1 MIVALR
7 DDKVRSA
14 LLKERRKTPRRAIN
28 RVAQYYTGAGALP
41 RSCFITDI
49 SESGARLYCDSGM
62 PDTFILSV
70 FNDGGEMRRDCRV
83 VWRLGGELGIEFV
96 GRER

>member
-1 MIVALR
+1 
-7 DDKVRSA
+7 

-49 SESGARLYCDSGM
+49 SDSGARLYCEADM
-62 PDTFILSV
+62 PDSFILSV
-70 FNDGGEMRRDCRV
+70 FDDGREIRRDCRV
-83 VWRLGGELGIEFV
+83 VWRLGGELGIAFA
-96 GRER
+96 GRGR

>member
-1 MIVALR
+1 M
-7 DDKVRSA
+7 RSA

-41 RSCFITDI
+41 RSCYITDM
-49 SESGARLYCDSGM
+49 SDTGARLYCEAGM
-62 PDTFILSV
+62 PDSFILSV
-70 FNDGGEMRRDCRV
+70 FDDGGEMRRDCRV

>member
-1 MIVALR
+1 M
-7 DDKVRSA
+7 RSA
-14 LLKERRKTPRRAIN
+14 LKERRKTPRRAIN

-41 RSCFITDI
+41 RSCYITDM
-49 SESGARLYCDSGM
+49 SDTGARLYCEAGM
-62 PDTFILSV
+62 PDSFILSV
-70 FNDGGEMRRDCRV
+70 FNDDGEMRRDCRV

>member
-83 VWRLGGELGIEFV
+83 VWRLGGELGIEFL

>member
-7 DDKVRSA
+7 DDEVRSA

-28 RVAQYYTGAGALP
+28 RVAQYYAGAGALP

-49 SESGARLYCDSGM
+49 SESGARLFCESGM

-70 FNDGGEMRRDCRV
+70 VGEDGEERRDCRV

-96 GRER
+96 GRGR

>member
-1 MIVALR
+1 M
-7 DDKVRSA
+7 RSA

-49 SESGARLYCDSGM
+49 SDSGARLYCESGM
-62 PDTFILSV
+62 PDSFILSLV
-70 FNDGGEMRRDCRV
+70 GDDGEERRDCQV
-83 VWRLGGELGIEFV
+83 VWRLGGELGIEFID
-96 GRER
+96 RRR

>member
-1 MIVALR
+1 MR
-7 DDKVRSA
+7 PA

-49 SESGARLYCDSGM
+49 SDSGARLYCEADM

-70 FNDGGEMRRDCRV
+70 LDDGTEVRRDCRV
-83 VWRLGGELGIEFV
+83 VWRLGGELGIEFA
-96 GRER
+96 GRGR

>member
-1 MIVALR
+1 M
-7 DDKVRSA
+7 
-14 LLKERRKTPRRAIN
+14 PRRAIN

-49 SESGARLYCDSGM
+49 SESGARLYCESGM

-70 FNDGGEMRRDCRV
+70 FDDGGEMRRDCRV
-83 VWRLGGELGIEFV
+83 VWRLGGELGIEFL
-96 GRER
+96 GRGR

>member
-1 MIVALR
+1 MNMTLLDNKA
-7 DDKVRSA
+7 RSA

-28 RVAQYYTGAGALP
+28 RVAQYYAGAGALP

-49 SESGARLYCDSGM
+49 SESGARLYCEAEM

-70 FNDGGEMRRDCRV
+70 FNEGGEMRRDCRV
-83 VWRLGGELGIEFV
+83 VWRLGGELGIEFLGH
-96 GRER
+96 GR

>member
-1 MIVALR
+1 M
-7 DDKVRSA
+7 RSA

-41 RSCFITDI
+41 RSCYITDI
-49 SESGARLYCDSGM
+49 SESGARLYCESGM

-70 FNDGGEMRRDCRV
+70 FDDGGEMRRDCRV